1 LVIDPF
7 LNIGAY
13 LLALIQE
20 LIGVD
25 ATTTS
30 ERKRMKEI
38 RIHGRGGQG
47 SLVLAQFMAIAALE
61 DGKYGQA
68 FPFLGGG
75 GERRGKP
82 IVAFC
87 RLSER
92 PIRIR
97 SHIHEPDYVIVQDAT
112 ILSEVDVAEG
122 LKQTG
127 SILINTDKSVAALGL
142 KKSNAVTIS
151 ADKMARRILGR
162 PIINTALL
170 GTFAGFSHELS
181 LEAVLKAV
189 RSKFPGEIGEK
200 NAQVVAESYHAFL
213 KESS

>member
-1 LVIDPF
+1 
-7 LNIGAY
+7 
-13 LLALIQE
+13 
-20 LIGVD
+20 
-25 ATTTS
+25 
-30 ERKRMKEI
+30 MKEI

-87 RLSER
+87 RLSDR
-92 PIRIR
+92 PIRTR
-97 SHIHEPDYVIVQDAT
+97 SRVHAPDYVIVQDAT

-151 ADKMARRILGR
+151 ADEMARRILGR

-170 GTFAGFSHELS
+170 GTFAGFSRELS
-181 LEAVLKAV
+181 LEAVLNAV
-189 RSKFPGEIGEK
+189 RSKFPGELGEK

-213 KESS
+213 KETS

>member
-1 LVIDPF
+1 
-7 LNIGAY
+7 
-13 LLALIQE
+13 
-20 LIGVD
+20 
-25 ATTTS
+25 
-30 ERKRMKEI
+30 MKEI

-87 RLSER
+87 RLSDS

-97 SHIHEPDYVIVQDAT
+97 SQVHTPDYVIVQDAT
-112 ILSEVDVAEG
+112 ILSEVNVTEG

-127 SILINTDKSVAALGL
+127 SILINTEKAVSDLGL
-142 KKSNAVTIS
+142 EESNAVTIS
-151 ADKMARRILGR
+151 ADEMARRILGR

-181 LEAVLKAV
+181 LKAALNAV
-189 RSKFPGEIGEK
+189 RSKFPGELGEK
-200 NAQVVAESYHAFL
+200 NAQVVEESYHAFL
-213 KESS
+213 EETL

>member
-1 LVIDPF
+1 
-7 LNIGAY
+7 
-13 LLALIQE
+13 
-20 LIGVD
+20 
-25 ATTTS
+25 
-30 ERKRMKEI
+30 MKQI

-82 IVAFC
+82 IMAFC
-87 RLSER
+87 RLSEN
-92 PIRIR
+92 PIRVR

-112 ILSEVDVAEG
+112 ILGEVDIEQG
-122 LKQTG
+122 LKPNG
-127 SILINTDKSVAALGL
+127 ALLINTDKDVHTLGL
-142 KKSNAVTIS
+142 KNENAYTIS
-151 ADKMARRILGR
+151 ADDLARRILGR

-170 GTFAGFSHELS
+170 GTFAGLSNELS

-189 RSKFPGEIGEK
+189 RSKFPGELGEK
-200 NAQVVAESYHAFL
+200 NALVVEESYHAFV
-213 KESS
+213 KEVS